1 MNKVAVIGGSGVLEI
16 ELFAGLEKREI
27 ETAYGRVVVEEGK
40 DGLFFLQ
47 RHGTPP
53 VPPHKLSHHANLSA
67 LKECGVKYIVAV
79 NSTGSLQS
87 ELSPGSLLV
96 PDDYFNPWAIKT
108 FFDDRLEFV
117 TPGLSETVR
126 RSIISAAQEL
136 AVELVDGG
144 TYIQTTGPRFETR
157 AEVRVLAGWG
167 SVVGMTM
174 ANEATLARELKLEY
188 ASLCLV
194 DNYAN
199 GVCDQIVDFCEI
211 EKAQQKNSRILAQL
225 LPAVVGRLQR
235 SGQ

>member
-1 MNKVAVIGGSGVLEI
+1 MLQECLNDLCQWQSRL
-16 ELFAGLEKREI
+16 ELFSGLKKREV
-27 ETAYGRVVVEEGK
+27 ETGYGRVMIDEGE
-40 DGLFFLQ
+40 GLFFLQ
-47 RHGTPP
+47 RHGMPP
-53 VPPHKLSHHANLSA
+53 VPPHKLNHHVNLLA
-67 LKECGVKYIVAV
+67 LKECGVRYVVAV

-87 ELSPGSLLV
+87 DLSPGSLLV

-117 TPGLSETVR
+117 TPGLSTTVR
-126 RSIISAAQEL
+126 RAIIDTAAKL
-136 AVELVDGG
+136 SVELVDGG

-174 ANEATLARELKLEY
+174 ANEATLARELGLEY

-199 GVCDQIVDFCEI
+199 GVCDQVVDFCEI
-211 EKAQQKNSRILAQL
+211 EKAQQKNSRILARL
-225 LPAVVGRLQR
+225 LPAVVGHLQ
-235 SGQ
+235 

>member
-27 ETAYGRVVVEEGK
+27 ETTYGRVVVEER

-47 RHGTPP
+47 RHGTPS
-53 VPPHKLSHHANLSA
+53 VPPHKLNHQANLAA
-67 LKECGVKYIVAV
+67 LKACGVKYIVAV
-79 NSTGSLQS
+79 NSTGSLQG
-87 ELSPGSLLV
+87 ELAPGSLLV

-126 RSIISAAQEL
+126 LAIIEAAAEL
-136 AVELVDGG
+136 TIELFDGG

-157 AEVRVLAGWG
+157 SEVKVLSGWG

-174 ANEATLARELKLEY
+174 ANEATLARELELEY

-199 GVCDQIVDFCEI
+199 GVCDQVVDFKEI
-211 EKAQQKNSRILAQL
+211 EKAQQENSRILSRL
-225 LPAVVGRLQR
+225 LPAVVERLQDSR
-235 SGQ
+235 Q

>member
-1 MNKVAVIGGSGVLEI
+1 MNNVAVIGGSGVLEI
-16 ELFAGLEKREI
+16 ELFKGLEKRQI
-27 ETAYGRVVVEEGK
+27 ETAYGPILVEAGA
-40 DGLFFLQ
+40 GLFFLQ

-53 VPPHKLSHHANLSA
+53 VPPHKLNHHANLAA

-79 NSTGSLQS
+79 NSTGSLKS
-87 ELSPGSLLV
+87 ELAPGSLLV

-108 FFDDRLEFV
+108 FFDDCLEFV

-126 RSIISAAQEL
+126 LAIMAAATELGVEL
-136 AVELVDGG
+136 ASEG

-174 ANEATLARELKLEY
+174 ANEATLARELGLEY
-188 ASLCLV
+188 ASLCLI

-199 GVCDQIVDFCEI
+199 GVCDQIVDFHEI
-211 EKAQQKNSRILAQL
+211 EKAQQKNSQVLARL
-225 LPAVVGRLQR
+225 LPAVVERLQQKR
-235 SGQ
+235 